1 MTTPELTKDQ
11 LISSIEQQLENI
23 QSFDEDL
30 AWDYECELYYD
41 HNDDEEPQP
50 IVELFTP
57 ELLENLTEIAM
68 NGHDQKPV
76 MLQFSYEE
84 HDLLNSILV
93 HALDGMDLAI
103 PCIYDLPEDSEI
115 LQRYQMLDSMRN
127 RSYDLWANRFQTTSP
142 SQS

>member
-1 MTTPELTKDQ
+1 MSYYDTTPITME
-11 LISSIEQQLENI
+11 
-23 QSFDEDL
+23 FDAD
-30 AWDYECELYYD
+30 
-41 HNDDEEPQP
+41 
-50 IVELFTP
+50 
-57 ELLENLTEIAM
+57 
-68 NGHDQKPV
+68 
-76 MLQFSYEE
+76 E

-115 LQRYQMLDSMRN
+115 LERYQMLDSMRN